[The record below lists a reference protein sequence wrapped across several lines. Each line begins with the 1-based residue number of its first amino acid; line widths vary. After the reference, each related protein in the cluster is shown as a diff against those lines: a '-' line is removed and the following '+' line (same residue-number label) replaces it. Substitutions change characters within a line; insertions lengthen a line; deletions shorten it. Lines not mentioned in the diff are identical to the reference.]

1 MDKNGKNEK
10 SEKRRFSMNPKSI
23 STSNEK
29 RRYSMKP
36 NVESTENQ
44 KKGVVLKCLNLK
56 PKKV

>member
-44 KKGVVLKCLNLK
+44 KKRRGSKMLK

>member
-1 MDKNGKNEK
+1 MDKIGKNEK
-10 SEKRRFSMNPKSI
+10 SEKRRFNMNPKSI

-44 KKGVVLKCLNLK
+44 KKTWV
-56 PKKV
+56 